1 MWQFWATVKSLFSN
15 KIKSV
20 ENIVF
25 SENGVLKTDEE
36 ILVNI
41 FNNFFV
47 NIIPNLGKR
56 LNMNSLTPLIINKIQ
71 SKMLFENMRITPVLF

>member
-1 MWQFWATVKSLFSN
+1 MKPLFSN

-20 ENIVF
+20 EKIVF
-25 SENGVLKTDEE
+25 SENGVLITDEE
-36 ILVNI
+36 VVVNI

-47 NIIPNLGKR
+47 NIVPNQGKR
-56 LNMNSLTPLIINKIQ
+56 LNMNSLTPLIIHKIQ

>member
-36 ILVNI
+36 ILANI

-47 NIIPNLGKR
+47 KYN
-56 LNMNSLTPLIINKIQ
+56 T
-71 SKMLFENMRITPVLF
+71 